1 MRNSRTKV
9 IFEAIIFL
17 SAFVLF
23 PMTTLVGAPP
33 LIDPPTVTTNDA
45 TGIGET
51 TATLNGY
58 LDDNGSEICNVSF
71 QYGRTTSYGGTTSN
85 QSINTGQTFNA
96 TTLIDVDVPN
106 GNLKDHYNT
115 GTNTNFPYWIGSW
128 GSQTWCATSNY
139 RITGIRTLIK
149 KASSPLGSVTFSIWH
164 SVGSIPTT
172 KIATSNTSYLIS
184 SLPSSN
190 QWEWFNFST
199 PISCVQGSY
208 YAIVSEVT
216 GAIVADNGIFWNA
229 NTGNPYSGGAIAVSS
244 NQASSWDGPYPEYD
258 QDFEIYSYGYL
269 QEGTLYH
276 FRAKANNSNGTGYG
290 SDKEFLTKP
299 NPLTGFT
306 ATSYNE
312 TRIDINW
319 TNHEGGD
326 GAYVEYAVGSPPIPW
341 GPGNGTKINVT
352 GYVSGTSFQHTGL
365 TLGLHYYKAWTFAND
380 SGVLSNGSA
389 TKPFGDSP
397 MICNVTLR
405 AEYIPST
412 PSDFNAAAYNRTQIN
427 LTWTNAGTNNT
438 YIEWNTAEHWAIG
451 AGTLLYNGTNSLC
464 AHTGLSIITTYYY
477 QAWSYNV
484 TDNVFSTTNVSA
496 NATPRNSTPVLSGES
511 PTNGSTSQSRNPTL
525 SITVFDI
532 DNDKMNVTFW
542 IKNDAENWVMVGY
555 HDNSSNGAYTQTT
568 NSFSSYSTL
577 YHWSV
582 NCTDNVTWTNETYSF
597 TTGDQP
603 SGPGPGPGPGP
614 ETEPEKKPNE
624 NKAPTADAG
633 GPYSGHV
640 NDNIIFD
647 GSRSNDSDGIIV
659 NYTWN
664 FGDEVVD
671 YKVNATHV
679 YKSAAIYNVTLTVRD
694 NNGSTANDST
704 IVNITKKSKAFLFDV
719 LLELIPDSVYVGQ
732 NITALITMIN
742 VGESGMVNGTLN
754 YTIYKGEEIV
764 WSELEN
770 VTVLGQKVINKP
782 ISTKELGVG
791 EYTCGIVYAYGD
803 NITAS
808 AHASFTIDPIPQ
820 LTSPAL
826 LPPIVPILLAI
837 AAVSTFVAFLFR
849 FLKKRGSV
857 STKNK

>member
-33 LIDPPTVTTNDA
+33 LIDLPTVTTNDA

-51 TATLNGY
+51 TATLKGY
-58 LDDNGSEICNVSF
+58 LDN
-71 QYGRTTSYGGTTSN
+71 YGGENCTVGFGYGKTTSYGNTTGNQFATNGTTFNST
-85 QSINTGQTFNA
+85 ILGKTVRPTGGDNFEVALREYNWAKTYDNDNETFA
-96 TTLIDVDVPN
+96 KIET
-106 GNLKDHYNT
+106 
-115 GTNTNFPYWIGSW
+115 
-128 GSQTWCATSNY
+128 SQQNKWC
-139 RITGIRTLIK
+139 K
-149 KASSPLGSVTFSIWH
+149 FTFSPTKAVNKIWFKANGDSAGGGLTISQINVTDGTMWSTVWAGSLVWCDEILTKNITFSQSYEVSEMRIKVSS
-164 SVGSIPTT
+164 SVG
-172 KIATSNTSYLIS
+172 A
-184 SLPSSN
+184 LPKWYETWLNETLS
-190 QWEWFNFST
+190 F
-199 PISCVQGSY
+199 
-208 YAIVSEVT
+208 
-216 GAIVADNGIFWNA
+216 
-229 NTGNPYSGGAIAVSS
+229 
-244 NQASSWDGPYPEYD
+244 
-258 QDFEIYSYGYL
+258 
-269 QEGTLYH
+269 GTLYH
-276 FRAKANNSNGTGYG
+276 YRAVANNTNGTSYG
-290 SDKEFLTKP
+290 SDEIFLTKP
-299 NPLTGFT
+299 YALTGFT
-306 ATSYNE
+306 AAVYNSTSIYL
-312 TRIDINW
+312 NW
-319 TNHEGGD
+319 ANHEGGD
-326 GAYVEYAVGSPPIPW
+326 GAYVEYTVNSSPLPW
-341 GPGNGTKINVT
+341 NPGNGTKINVTT

-365 TLGLHYYKAWTFAND
+365 TLGLHYYYKAWTFAND
-380 SGVLSNGSA
+380 SGVISNGSA
-389 TKPFGDSP
+389 TKPFGASP

-405 AEYIPST
+405 AECVPSP
-412 PSDFNAAAYNRTQIN
+412 PSDFNATAYNRTQIN

-438 YIEWNTAEHWAIG
+438 YIEWNTTEHWAIG
-451 AGTLLYNGTNSLC
+451 AGTLLYNGRDSLC
-464 AHTGLSIITTYYY
+464 AHTGLSPITTYYY

-484 TDNVFSTTNVSA
+484 TDNVFSTTNASA
-496 NATPRNSTPVLSGES
+496 NATLRNSAPVLSSES
-511 PTNGSTSQSRNPTL
+511 PTNGSIHQSRNPTL

-597 TTGDQP
+597 TTEDQP